1 MSCSFALIAKECDR
15 TLCAHDRP
23 MRARPFRTFQ
33 LDDDDGWSNG
43 IFDDEGKVDFER
55 KGVAFLA
62 CTIIMLNKPV
72 VIPFSDLV
80 CC

>member
-1 MSCSFALIAKECDR
+1 ML
-15 TLCAHDRP
+15 
-23 MRARPFRTFQ
+23 MGGFRVNVLTATVWSGHKSELHFDQ